1 MAYHFKLEALRRY
14 RQYEEERLQKE
25 LADAVRRR
33 DLTAAA
39 MDDRLEQR
47 NETESALYQS
57 QNQSTFS
64 SHFCIYVRYLQ
75 GLEERIV
82 KQRRRLSE
90 AEKDT
95 DRRRDNL
102 LQAVKKR
109 KTLDRLN
116 EKGLKAYIA
125 ELDHE
130 ELKFINEI
138 AINRF
143 GSNK

>member
-39 MDDRLEQR
+39 MDDLLEQR
-47 NETESALYQS
+47 TETESALYQS

-90 AEKDT
+90 AEKET

>member
-1 MAYHFKLEALRRY
+1 MAYQFKLEALRRY
-14 RQYEEERLQKE
+14 RQHEEERLQKE

-33 DLTAAA
+33 DRAATA
-39 MDDRLEQR
+39 MDDLLEQR
-47 NETESALYQS
+47 TETESELYQS

-75 GLEERIV
+75 GLEEKILE
-82 KQRRRLSE
+82 QRQRLSE
-90 AEKDT
+90 AEKEA

-109 KTLDRLN
+109 KTLDKLK

-138 AINRF
+138 AISRF